1 MRAAKA
7 TDMSEIRDDDDLDE
21 EPGEEVESAPPLR
34 VGEER
39 DLRSSGIKKKL
50 LRRGRGWETPE
61 LGDEATGE
69 SQPHRPLS
77 ITLCVF

>member
-39 DLRSSGIKKKL
+39 DLGSSGIKKKL

-61 LGDEATGE
+61 PGDEATGK
-69 SQPHRPLS
+69 SQPYRALS
-77 ITLCVF
+77 KTLCVF